1 MAPLDPDLAQYEV
14 QLTRSLGHNLLRA
27 AGISAAP
34 DVHVLPY
41 DPGQGHSLVLCSDGV
56 TDEISPEGFMD
67 RLQQCVTAKEASKTL
82 CTEAQDFCMDP
93 DKVDDCTA
101 LVLYFRSS

>member
-1 MAPLDPDLAQYEV
+1 MAPTDPDLAQYEV

-27 AGISAAP
+27 AGISATP

-41 DPGQGHSLVLCSDGV
+41 EAGQGHALVLCSDGV
-56 TDEISPEGFMD
+56 TDEIEPAGVLD
-67 RLQQCVTAKEASKTL
+67 RLQQCVTATEASRTLCKEAQ
-82 CTEAQDFCMDP
+82 EFCMDP

-101 LVLYFRSS
+101 LVLYWG